1 MIHLYIDPGTGS
13 FLVQGIL
20 AAVLG
25 VSMFFKRI
33 KNFIFALLGKKI
45 EEETDENGENE
56 GQ

>member
-33 KNFIFALLGKKI
+33 KNFIFALLGRKI
-45 EEETDENGENE
+45 EEETDENE